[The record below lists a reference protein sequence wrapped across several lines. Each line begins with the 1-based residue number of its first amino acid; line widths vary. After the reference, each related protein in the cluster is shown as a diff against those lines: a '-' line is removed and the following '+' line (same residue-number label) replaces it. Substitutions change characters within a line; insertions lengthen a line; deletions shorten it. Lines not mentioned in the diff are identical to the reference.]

1 MYIMKKI
8 KLDELQIA
16 IMKVLWELKEATV
29 VQVKDSLKEEDRE
42 LAPTTIGTILSR
54 LEKKGVVDHR
64 SEGRLYIYRPL
75 ITEEETK
82 SSMVSILLDQLFQGD
97 STSLVNHLLK
107 ESEFDKDEL
116 QKLKELI
123 EKSDQMKGGE
133 NDNH

>member
-1 MYIMKKI
+1 MKKI
-8 KLDELQIA
+8 KLDDLQIA

-29 VQVKDSLKEEDRE
+29 VQVKDALKEEDRE

-54 LEKKGVVDHR
+54 LEKKGVVKHR
-64 SEGRLYIYRPL
+64 SEGRLYIYRPI

-82 SSMVSILLDQLFQGD
+82 SSMVSILINQLFQGD

-123 EKSDQMKGGE
+123 KKSDQKKGDE
-133 NDNH
+133 NDSN